1 MNVPEVF
8 TARRAATDDALA
20 RLAAQLPRLDAGQHP
35 GLTIYATG
43 SLGRGEVG
51 THSDLDV
58 FLVDTTTDRDDPARV
73 GNLARIKLLS
83 QLMDVSEA
91 AGFPQFSGDGK
102 FLAVHALGDLRDLLG
117 TRDDDASNVFT
128 ARMLLLLESVPLV
141 GHDAYRASVRGVI
154 DEYWR
159 DQRSP
164 DGFVP
169 FFLINDLVR
178 YWKTLCLNYE
188 AYRPEDRTLRR
199 IPLIKLRFN
208 RLWTCFAGLAFLVA
222 GYEPVGD
229 GKGFI
234 TREHAVEMVELT
246 PLESVL
252 RTVERHPAAEPFA
265 QRALE
270 EMGWWLSA
278 SDAGKDELRERFAD
292 RDFYYEARDRGDV
305 FGDAMGDMLDAVVA
319 GTPLRRKLLL

>member
-1 MNVPEVF
+1 MNVPDVF
-8 TARRAATDDALA
+8 TTRRQATDTALA
-20 RLAAQLPRLDAGQHP
+20 KLAAELPRLDADKHP

-58 FLVDTTTDRDDPARV
+58 FLVDTSAEDDPAHV

-117 TRDDDASNVFT
+117 TRDDDARNVFT

-141 GHDAYRASVRGVI
+141 GKPAYDAVVDGVL

-159 DQRSP
+159 DRRSP

-188 AYRPEDRTLRR
+188 AYRPEDRQERR
-199 IPLIKLRFN
+199 IPLVKLRFN
-208 RLWTCFAGLAFLVA
+208 RLWTCFAGLAHLVA
-222 GYEPVGD
+222 GYEQSRAD
-229 GKGFI
+229 RGFI
-234 TREHAVEMVELT
+234 AREHATEMVALT

-252 RTVERHPAAEPFA
+252 RTVERHPDVEPFA
-265 QRALE
+265 AQALA
-270 EMGWWLSA
+270 EMGWWLEH
-278 SDAGKDELRERFAD
+278 SDVPKAELRARFAD
-292 RDFYYEARDRGDV
+292 DDFYYEARRRGDV
-305 FGDAMGDMLDAVVA
+305 FGDAMGDMLDAVVH

>member
-1 MNVPEVF
+1 MNVPDVF
-8 TARRAATDDALA
+8 TARRAATDRALA
-20 RLAAQLPRLDAGQHP
+20 RLAAELPRLEVEPHP

-58 FLVDTTTDRDDPARV
+58 FLVDTTADPEDPARV
-73 GNLARIKLLS
+73 GNLARIRLLS

-91 AGFPQFSGDGK
+91 AGFPAFSGDGK

-141 GHDAYRASVRGVI
+141 GRDAYRASVRGVI

-188 AYRPEDRTLRR
+188 AYRPADRTLRR

-208 RLWTCFAGLAFLVA
+208 RLWTCFASLAHLVA
-222 GYEPVGD
+222 GYEAVRAD
-229 GKGFI
+229 KGFI
-234 TREHAVEMVELT
+234 PRAHGVEMVELT
-246 PLESVL
+246 PLECVR
-252 RTVERHPAAEPFA
+252 RTVELRPACAPFA
-265 QRALE
+265 QRALD
-270 EMGWWLSA
+270 EMGWWLA
-278 SDAGKDELRERFAD
+278 VSDLGEAELRERFAD
-292 RDFYYEARDRGDV
+292 DAFYYECRDRGNV
-305 FGDAMGDMLDAVVA
+305 FGDAMGDMLDAVVD